1 MDKMTIMGT
10 NYARLSLKT
19 QATLRSAVANLPS
32 DIQVRI
38 LESKV
43 MSKLHDQWFEHFK
56 LLVTTHFP
64 IFGED
69 SDDIDDIF
77 IYTNWNDYFGS
88 SLRVY
93 EKKHH
98 FPSLIVN
105 FEDWTKDEDKDSSW
119 LSKMFEYGFIR
130 LIKLTSHNQI
140 S

>member
-38 LESKV
+38 LESKA
-43 MSKLHDQWFEHFK
+43 MSKSHDQWFKHFK

-69 SDDIDDIF
+69 LDDIDDIF

-105 FEDWTKDEDKDSSW
+105 FEDWTEDEDKDSSW

-130 LIKLTSHNQI
+130 IIKLISHNQI